1 MRIKDHLSDSPSESA
16 AEPLDNAH
24 EHMMD
29 KEISAI
35 CWASSVGSMLAVG
48 YIDGDILL
56 WNIPSGA
63 CSKRKKAGVSFDDVV
78 KLQLSSADKRLPVIF
93 LCWGERSTPQS
104 SCGGQLFVY
113 GGCEIGSE
121 EVITVCFSD
130 YSFFSFLG
138 DFLLHM
144 FFLNAINCSSFFL

>member
-1 MRIKDHLSDSPSESA
+1 MRIKDHLSDSPSASA
-16 AEPLDNAH
+16 AEPLDDAH

-63 CSKRKKAGVSFDDVV
+63 CSKRKKAGVAFDDVV

-93 LCWGERSTPQS
+93 LCWGESSTPQS

-130 YSFFSFLG
+130 YSFFFNSG
-138 DFLLHM
+138 
-144 FFLNAINCSSFFL
+144 